1 MPPLKLANVL
11 SQKQQQ
17 QQNIQQQHQQQQQS
31 SVKMEHEEDD
41 GLESQSQSLPQRPV
55 ASILKEMETDA
66 TGNEEEFENDA
77 MYENGEEEATT
88 VPEESVLSSLL
99 KGEKQSQPD
108 ARKLHSAENGEIEE
122 ESSSSLIGSG
132 SGGSGGGGGSK
143 KKGQRKK
150 RSMNWEEA
158 ERVSS

>member
-1 MPPLKLANVL
+1 MPPLKLTNVL
-11 SQKQQQ
+11 GHKQQQ
-17 QQNIQQQHQQQQQS
+17 QQNLHQHHQQQS
-31 SVKMEHEEDD
+31 SVKMEEEEEDD
-41 GLESQSQSLPQRPV
+41 GLETQSQSQPQRPIAGNV
-55 ASILKEMETDA
+55 KEMDTDA

-77 MYENGEEEATT
+77 MYENGEDEATT

-99 KGEKQSQPD
+99 KSEKQSQPET
-108 ARKLHSAENGEIEE
+108 RKLNSTENGEIEE
-122 ESSSSLIGSG
+122 ESSSSLVGSG
-132 SGGSGGGGGSK
+132 SGGSGGGGASK